1 MTEDE
6 AFELFLDKEDPI
18 AKAMW
23 SFRSEC
29 ARMEQAEEQRKPP
42 SQKARILMEYEA
54 VKKILAALGHT
65 LPNDPLH
72 MHEGKWWF
80 WDETWSHRCG
90 EFHTRAGAKKALDL
104 YCREVL
110 GQP

>member
-1 MTEDE
+1 VTEDE
-6 AFELFLDKEDPI
+6 AFELYMDKDEPL
-18 AKAMW
+18 ARAMFK
-23 SFRSEC
+23 FRTEM
-29 ARMEQAEEQRKPP
+29 ARHEQAQGQRKPP
-42 SQKARILMEYEA
+42 SSRAIILMHYEA
-54 VKKILAALGHT
+54 VKAIVAALGHT

-80 WDETWSHRCG
+80 WDETWANSHGPYDNRK
-90 EFHTRAGAKKALDL
+90 AAKAALDV

>member
-6 AFELFLDKEDPI
+6 ALALLLDIDEPL
-18 AKAMW
+18 ARAM
-23 SFRSEC
+23 FRFRTEC
-29 ARMEQAEEQRKPP
+29 ARIEQAWEQKRKP
-42 SQKARILMEYEA
+42 STAARALMEFNA
-54 VKKILAALGHT
+54 VKAIVEALGHT

-80 WDETWSHRCG
+80 WDETWANSHGPYDNRK
-90 EFHTRAGAKKALDL
+90 AAKAALNV

>member
-6 AFELFLDKEDPI
+6 AFELYMDKDEPL
-18 AKAMW
+18 ARAMFK
-23 SFRSEC
+23 FRTEM
-29 ARMEQAEEQRKPP
+29 ARHEQAQAQRKPP
-42 SQKARILMEYEA
+42 SSRAVILMHYEA
-54 VKKILAALGHT
+54 VKAIVATLGIT

-80 WDETWSHRCG
+80 WDETWSERHG
-90 EFHTRAGAKKALDL
+90 PYLTRTGAKHELEL

>member
-6 AFELFLDKEDPI
+6 AFALFMDKDDPI

-23 SFRSEC
+23 KFRTEC
-29 ARMEQAEEQRKPP
+29 ARLEQAEGQRKPP
-42 SQKARILMEYEA
+42 SQRRRILMEYEA
-54 VKKILAALGHT
+54 VKAIVEAAGRS

-80 WDETWSHRCG
+80 WHEDWA
-90 EFHTRAGAKKALDL
+90 TRTGPYDTRTEAKQSLEV

>member
-6 AFELFLDKEDPI
+6 AFELYIDKDEPL
-18 AKAMW
+18 ARAM
-23 SFRSEC
+23 FRFRTEY
-29 ARMEQAEEQRKPP
+29 ARHEQAQGQRKPI
-42 SQKARILMEYEA
+42 SARALILMHYDA
-54 VKKILAALGHT
+54 VKAIVAALGHT

-72 MHEGKWWF
+72 IHEGKWWF
-80 WDETWSHRCG
+80 WDEAGLERHG
-90 EFHTRAGAKKALDL
+90 PYKKRAEAKAALAV

>member
-6 AFELFLDKEDPI
+6 AFELFMDREEPV
-18 AKAMW
+18 ARAMFA
-23 SFRSEC
+23 FRTEV
-29 ARMEQAEEQRKPP
+29 ARMEQAEAQRKPP
-42 SQKARILMEYEA
+42 SQRRRILMEYEA
-54 VKKILAALGHT
+54 VKAIVGALGHT

-80 WDETWSHRCG
+80 WDETWAERRG
-90 EFHTRAGAKKALDL
+90 PYLTRTGAKHALEI